1 MMFRIGQAGEQA
13 PPIVAQRPHAGEQ
26 PAPRQILR
34 REAAPAPLVLQ
45 FVEPVFAVGPIAIQ
59 LAERQD
65 LAVQRSDQSGI
76 LPNALVRPDLGKAE
90 PPLGGVGR
98 MAIATSRA
106 SLRRSRMIRRWRLQ
120 PASRRLVSLPC
131 QPWPASPQSACCMAR
146 SSDRL
151 TLAVMRKRNRYARS
165 LCSARAI
172 TRSMPHDLSPRS
184 SAGRRVGPR

>member
-13 PPIVAQRPHAGEQ
+13 PPIVDQRHHAGEQ

-76 LPNALVRPDLGKAE
+76 LPNTLVRPDLGEAE
-90 PPLGGVGR
+90 QRLCAVGRIGDRYIAGQFTAQQNDPPLAAPARQPQAGFL
-98 MAIATSRA
+98 ALPALA
-106 SLRRSRMIRRWRLQ
+106 ST
-120 PASRRLVSLPC
+120 
-131 QPWPASPQSACCMAR
+131 QSAGCMAR

-151 TLAVMRKRNRYARS
+151 TLAVMRKRNTYARS
-165 LCSARAI
+165 LCSTRAI
-172 TRSMPHDLSPRS
+172 
-184 SAGRRVGPR
+184 